1 MDLLQNMK
9 LSSYILLD
17 KKFKNKYGKCYNSV
31 NNDNGDLIC
40 IEKEQGL
47 CSSIY
52 SNIEKECPFKTD
64 NITKL
69 RKILLKLSSE
79 ENRVNF
85 LRKFICSATSCDDCL
100 FYGRFCRDWMF
111 LDEEDKIIFSQLT
124 EAIFTEKFDTLK

>member
-1 MDLLQNMK
+1 MK
-9 LSSYILLD
+9 ISSYILLD

-31 NNDNGDLIC
+31 NDNGDLIC
-40 IEKEQGL
+40 IENKQGL
-47 CSSIY
+47 CDSIY
-52 SNIEKECPFKTD
+52 PDAEEKCPFKTD

-79 ENRVNF
+79 ENRANF
-85 LRKFICSATSCDDCL
+85 LRKFICSATSCHNCP

-111 LDEEDKIIFSQLT
+111 FNKEDKIIFSQLT